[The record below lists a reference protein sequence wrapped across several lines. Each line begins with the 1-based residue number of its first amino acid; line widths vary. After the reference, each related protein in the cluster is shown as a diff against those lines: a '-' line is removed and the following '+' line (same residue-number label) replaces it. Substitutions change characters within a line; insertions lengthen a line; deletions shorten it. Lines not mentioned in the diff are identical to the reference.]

1 MKFSTD
7 LKDIKAFKRNTNE
20 NQIEMFKRIMIIETS
35 KIWKKKIYYDTDE
48 LFKSFGKMSFKNFI
62 RNAFDIGIIEYRNA
76 TNVLKLENGEEL
88 FARWGRQNMVTYLHA
103 DEPARIKVLEAA
115 EQSKVTPNFCSLL
128 AKIYPNKKR
137 GESIEIENVWK
148 AKYEKLLAKFN
159 KLQKESQDEI
169 QNLKLAIQTM
179 MGVVKEEKKANVI

>member
-7 LKDIKAFKRNTNE
+7 LKDIKEFKRNTNE
-20 NQIEMFKRIMIIETS
+20 NQIKMFKRIEIIETS
-35 KIWKKKIYYDTDE
+35 EIWKKKIYYDTDE
-48 LFKSFGKMSFKNFI
+48 LFKSFSKMSFKNFI

-128 AKIYPNKKR
+128 AKIYPNKKI
-137 GESIEIENVWK
+137 GKSIEIENVWK
-148 AKYEKLLAKFN
+148 KKYEEVVIQLNELKEEN
-159 KLQKESQDEI
+159 K
-169 QNLKLAIQTM
+169 NLRLTFQTM
-179 MGVVKEEKKANVI
+179 MGVVKEDKKSNAV